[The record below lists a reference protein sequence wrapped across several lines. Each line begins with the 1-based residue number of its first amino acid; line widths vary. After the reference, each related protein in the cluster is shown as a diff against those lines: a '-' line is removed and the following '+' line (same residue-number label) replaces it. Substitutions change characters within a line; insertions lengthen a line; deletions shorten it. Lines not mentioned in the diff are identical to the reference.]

1 MLIVKGY
8 LQKIGQR
15 TKAKIVI
22 NLNPILSYCL
32 FAGDRSLI
40 NMRLLAHMGLGFL
53 LGIILPSCAKV
64 RVTAD
69 LMTIVYT
76 SVPTS
81 PPPTYPKSN
90 SILMTLDS
98 QETTTYTTQAST
110 SESIATVRSKQLT
123 ETPTSTALQLSSTL
137 PAEGL
142 PSSFALA
149 STDPELSTLGE
160 DPTKTKPCEENYKQQ
175 TLICLIIIGVLAFIC
190 VVLLLVIVVMASKLS
205 YDKKKQPNKRFPRS
219 NGDFLSTNSLWPIG
233 LETLQR
239 LSTENPKPPGLS
251 LERPIEGQGQNGDE
265 VNKKLVSEIADR
277 QKQKEI
283 SANTYKTIIVEI

>member
-15 TKAKIVI
+15 TIAKTVI
-22 NLNPILSYCL
+22 KLNPILSYCL
-32 FAGDRSLI
+32 FAGDRSLM
-40 NMRLLAHMGLGFL
+40 NMGLFDHMALGFL
-53 LGIILPSCAKV
+53 LGIILLSCSQAS
-64 RVTAD
+64 VTAD
-69 LMTIVYT
+69 LTTIVYP

-81 PPPTYPKSN
+81 QPPTYPESN
-90 SILMTLDS
+90 SIPMTLES
-98 QETTTYTTQAST
+98 QETATYTTQTST
-110 SESIATVRSKQLT
+110 SESTATVRSKQLT
-123 ETPTSTALQLSSTL
+123 ETPTTTALQLSSTL
-137 PAEGL
+137 PTEGL
-142 PSSFALA
+142 PSSSALT
-149 STDPELSTLGE
+149 STSPELSTLGM

-190 VVLLLVIVVMASKLS
+190 VALLLVIVVMASKLS
-205 YDKKKQPNKRFPRS
+205 YNKKKQLNKRFPRS

-239 LSTENPKPPGLS
+239 LSTENPKPQGLS

-265 VNKKLVSEIADR
+265 VNKKLVCELADR

-283 SANTYKTIIVEI
+283 SANTYITTVEI